1 MLKTVL
7 AAVLLTALPLYA
19 ACAQDRIGFKDITLP
34 DTHRPLHVVLWYPT
48 EDAGPERTVAENPVF
63 YGVSAV
69 KDAKAASG
77 SHPLILLSH
86 GYGGSFRNLSWLA
99 AALAREGYVVAAPD
113 HPGTTMLDRDAEKA
127 KRLWERPRDLARV
140 IDALLADQHL
150 AGSIAKNRIASI
162 GHSLGGW
169 TAAEIAGGRF
179 DADLVVPDCDAR
191 FGPIACKIFAELGI
205 GQSASASEAL
215 RGDLSDG
222 RIGAV
227 VTLDLGPA
235 RGFTPASL
243 ANIRIPFLV
252 IAAGAD
258 IDKTVAAKGEIS
270 ATHEDSRYLAQYLPG
285 ATSRYSEITDAL
297 HFSFMQ
303 ICKPG
308 AAEIIEEEEP
318 GLGIVCKDGGERER
332 QAIHEETIRMIIAFL
347 AKALPEK

>member
-1 MLKTVL
+1 MRKL
-7 AAVLLTALPLYA
+7 AFSLILFTALS
-19 ACAQDRIGFKDITLP
+19 AQATQADERIGFTDINIP
-34 DTHRPLHVVLWYPT
+34 HASRPLHVALWYPT
-48 EDAGPERTVAENPVF
+48 EDAGPETIIAENPVF

-69 KDAKAASG
+69 KDAEASNG

-99 AALAREGYVVAAPD
+99 GALAREGYVVAAPD

-127 KRLWERPRDLARV
+127 KRLWERQRDLTRV
-140 IDALLADQHL
+140 IDALLADPRL
-150 AGSIAKNRIASI
+150 AGSIAKKRIASI

-179 DADLVVPDCDAR
+179 DADLIMPDCDTR
-191 FGPIACKIFAELGI
+191 FGPIACKIFTELGI

-215 RGDLSDG
+215 RGNLSDG

-235 RGFTPASL
+235 RGFTPQSL
-243 ANIRIPFLV
+243 ANIHIPFLV

-258 IDKTVAAKGEIS
+258 IDKATAAKGEIS
-270 ATHEDSRYLAQYLPG
+270 ATNEDSRYLAQHLPG
-285 ATSRYSEITDAL
+285 TTSCYSEIADSL

-308 AAEIIEEEEP
+308 AVEIIEEEEP
-318 GLGIVCKDGGERER
+318 GLGIVCKDGGTRGR
-332 QAIHEETIRMIIAFL
+332 QAIHEEAAQMIITFL
-347 AKALPEK
+347 AKALPAD